1 MSYNYKNYEKMIII
15 LIAILFAGLLALIL
29 YFNLFSFTPFRIE
42 NAQWQQLPSLIS
54 AHFVGGLNEK
64 RCINLNKMC
73 GNILSKQQS
82 TEVIDDKVME
92 TIEMKFQKDNLEGIA
107 EER

>member
-64 RCINLNKMC
+64 RCINPNK
-73 GNILSKQQS
+73 
-82 TEVIDDKVME
+82 T
-92 TIEMKFQKDNLEGIA
+92 
-107 EER
+107 

>member
-1 MSYNYKNYEKMIII
+1 M
-15 LIAILFAGLLALIL
+15 
-29 YFNLFSFTPFRIE
+29 
-42 NAQWQQLPSLIS
+42 
-54 AHFVGGLNEK
+54 GGLNEK

>member
-1 MSYNYKNYEKMIII
+1 MGKEKYQK
-15 LIAILFAGLLALIL
+15 LL
-29 YFNLFSFTPFRIE
+29 FTPFRIE